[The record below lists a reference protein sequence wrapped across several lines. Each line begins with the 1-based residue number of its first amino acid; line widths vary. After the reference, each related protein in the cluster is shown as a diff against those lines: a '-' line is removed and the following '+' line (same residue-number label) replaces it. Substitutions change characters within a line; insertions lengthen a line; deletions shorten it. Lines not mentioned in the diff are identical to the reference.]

1 MTLISTLTLI
11 VLILYLLAGFDDIL
25 LDLVYI
31 FRHKWVKPKD
41 SAPSMID
48 LDRAR
53 PLAIMIPAWQE
64 SGVVVPMIE
73 STLELSRYPNSKLEF
88 FVGVYP
94 NDTVTVQEVQA
105 LAAKRSNVHC
115 VINEKPGPTNKSQNL
130 NFVYKYIQEVEKRK
144 EIRFAGIAIHDAE
157 DVIHPYTFKLYNS
170 LITKHAVVQLPVFAL
185 FPKTHWW
192 GRLISGTYVDEFAAH
207 HLHNIPVRE
216 HLGMFVPSAG
226 TGFIIRRDV
235 AERLAQKE
243 PLFTEGALTE
253 DYEFAFRLW
262 RIGCKVHFHLQ
273 RLVRLDDK
281 GRLKKDFVAVR
292 EYFPSELAASV
303 KQKGRWT
310 YGITLQTPKIID
322 WKKMPLKDRLTLWH
336 DQKGKFTNFIHLL
349 GYPLALYALLSTVL
363 PISAVKQTPLMLGL
377 GLSVL
382 GMTLFRLGMRF
393 SAVHEIYGLRE
404 AAMATL
410 VPPLL
415 PLRWLVATYINTLA
429 TLRAWRLHFWP
440 NGFGKPKLQ
449 NKGAVPKWDK
459 TERKGYVA
467 PEILAATRRRLGDDL
482 LFYNDIKPQE
492 LATIIQ
498 NQEDDMSYK
507 RLGQIVT
514 DASLLSRGKVNKR
527 LAELLKV
534 KPRELEQEDIGW
546 FTQGFEQVQKL
557 PQETLN

>member
-1 MTLISTLTLI
+1 MVTAIS
-11 VLILYLLAGFDDIL
+11 VLILGVLVFYLVAGLDDIF
-25 LDLVYI
+25 LDLIYI
-31 FRHKWVKPKD
+31 FRHKQVKPKD
-41 SAPSMID
+41 TAPSTID

-53 PLAIMIPAWQE
+53 PIAIMIPAWQE

-73 STLELSRYPNSKLEF
+73 STLELAHYPASKLEF

-94 NDTVTVQEVQA
+94 NDTVTVEEVRA
-105 LAAKRSNVHC
+105 LAAKRKNVHC
-115 VINEKPGPTNKSQNL
+115 VINEKSGPTNKSQNL
-130 NFVYKYIQEVEKRK
+130 NYIYKYIDDIEKREEK
-144 EIRFAGIAIHDAE
+144 RFAGIAIHDAE

-170 LITKHAVVQLPVFAL
+170 LISKHAVVQLPVFAL

-192 GRLISGTYVDEFAAH
+192 GRLISGTYVDEFATH
-207 HLHNIPVRE
+207 HLHKIPVRE

-243 PLFTEGALTE
+243 PLFTEGSLTE

-292 EYFPSELAASV
+292 EYFPSELQASV

-310 YGITLQTPKIID
+310 YGITIQTPKIID
-322 WKKMPLKDRLTLWH
+322 WKKMSIKDRLTLWH
-336 DQKGKFTNFIHLL
+336 DQKGKYTNFIHLL
-349 GYPLALYALLSTVL
+349 GYPLALYALLSTFL
-363 PISAVKQTPLMLGL
+363 PIPAPKQTPLILGL
-377 GLSVL
+377 GIAVL
-382 GMTLFRLGMRF
+382 AMTLFRLAMRF
-393 SAVHEIYGLRE
+393 TAVYEIYGFRE
-404 AAMATL
+404 AAMAAL

-429 TLRAWRLHFWP
+429 TIRAWRLLFWP

-467 PEILAATRRRLGDDL
+467 PEILAAARRRLGDDL
-482 LFYNDIKPQE
+482 LFYNDIKPKD
-492 LATIIQ
+492 LASVIQ
-498 NQEDDMSYK
+498 NQGDNADYR
-507 RLGQIVT
+507 RLGEIVT
-514 DASLLSRGKVNKR
+514 DSALISKGKVNKR

-534 KPRELEQEDIGW
+534 KPRHLDLDEGNW
-546 FTQGFEQVQKL
+546 YAHK
-557 PQETLN
+557 PQPQRLTDTLS